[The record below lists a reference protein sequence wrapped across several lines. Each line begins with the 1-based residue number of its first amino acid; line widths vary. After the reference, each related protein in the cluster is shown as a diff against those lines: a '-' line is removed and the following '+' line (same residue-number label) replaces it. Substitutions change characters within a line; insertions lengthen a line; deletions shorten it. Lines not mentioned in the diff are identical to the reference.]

1 MSESVFKVRK
11 ISFSAKNKKTV
22 MNLENGEGKLVGTL
36 YLDGNRIDVLNEGE
50 IKIMME
56 EIK

>member
-1 MSESVFKVRK
+1 MTESIFKVRK

-36 YLDGNRIDVLNEGE
+36 FLDGNRMDVLDEGDL
-50 IKIMME
+50 KIVME
-56 EIK
+56 AVK